1 MNANRLNRLLMLI
14 AGILVFASAGQA
26 ARDCRNIQGVNIL
39 LVDNSRSVPPL
50 DPRMERSEVLD
61 AIEALLENFENR
73 LILFGGRG
81 EVVIDEPS
89 RFINDGMHTDFFF
102 AFQAAVGIRNEYPP
116 DCPVKIILITD
127 GLLDAFVTDYPNEGL
142 SRKVQAMEYSLDQT
156 LKLLEENPVETYII
170 LLGERYELAI
180 MEQISITAN
189 GFARANPL
197 MEKAAEFLGNDG
209 LLLKQFI
216 FKHEPEAGIEEMKE
230 IVRTITT
237 DDTPYFENF
246 LFIGLIIAGLVAVV
260 LYFRSFP
267 AVGDQEIIELVEGV
281 TVLVGAEVK
290 NPSVIANPAHFSR
303 KRGFQYVT
311 STTSALASLSYQ
323 QRKLDFSSRGCKD
336 LDKLTP
342 IQRSLLEEDLQRV
355 AIRLNEMERE
365 GRDEEIIVATD
376 LRYYCS
382 NLSMDQIRS
391 IIQAREQDR
400 SKVGA
405 LDLLHAKV
413 YLSMAPDLMEELSE
427 YRVLINIP
435 SRNVVR
441 APVDKGRQYQLGGY
455 RVLIV
460 EVDKDSRYSAR
471 VVMEYLAIPSLLGL
485 KRFLPAALQ
494 RTLRLRRP
502 LRTPFV
508 AEI

>member
-1 MNANRLNRLLMLI
+1 METNGLIRLL
-14 AGILVFASAGQA
+14 ILLTCLSWA
-26 ARDCRNIQGVNIL
+26 AFVGLAVRDCQNIQGVNIL

-50 DPRMERSEVLD
+50 DPRMERSEVLTVID
-61 AIEALLENFENR
+61 DILENFENR
-73 LILFGGRG
+73 WILFGGR
-81 EVVIDEPS
+81 EEIAVDQPS
-89 RFINDGMHTDFFF
+89 RFINDGMHTDFYF
-102 AFQAAVGIRNEYPP
+102 AFQAAVRIRQEYPP

-127 GLLDAFVTDYPNEGL
+127 GLLDAFVSDYPGQGL
-142 SRKVQAMEYSLDQT
+142 SRKAQAMEFSLDQT
-156 LKLLEENPVETYII
+156 LKLLDENPVETYII
-170 LLGERYELAI
+170 LLGGQYDRSV
-180 MEQISITAN
+180 MEQIVIAAN

-209 LLLKQFI
+209 VLLRQFI
-216 FKHEPEAGIEEMKE
+216 FKHEPEAGIEEVKE
-230 IVRTITT
+230 IVQTITT
-237 DDTPYFENF
+237 EDSPYLETF
-246 LFIGLIIAGLVAVV
+246 LLIGLVLLGVVALA

-267 AVGDQEIIELVEGV
+267 AVGDQEIIEMVEGV
-281 TVLVGAEVK
+281 PVLVGAEVK

-342 IQRSLLEEDLQRV
+342 IQRALLEVDLERV
-355 AIRLNEMERE
+355 AARLTEMERE

-382 NLSMDQIRS
+382 NLSIDQIRT

-400 SKVGA
+400 SKVSA

-441 APVDKGRQYQLGGY
+441 ATVEQGQEYRLDGY
-455 RVLIV
+455 KVRIAEV
-460 EVDKDSRYSAR
+460 EKDSRYSAR
-471 VVMEYLAIPSLLGL
+471 VVMEYLAVPSLLGL
-485 KRFLPAALQ
+485 KRLLPSAVQ
-494 RTLRLRRP
+494 RTLRFRRP
-502 LRTPFV
+502 QRTPFV
-508 AEI
+508 SEI